1 MVFIIVLLIL
11 YQFCFSLP
19 SGLGFGRHFITLFQK
34 CVSSNFSKKT
44 NNPNPSPIKKIRF
57 GLYWFGAGGRTRTGT
72 VLLPVDFEST
82 TSANSITPAC
92 PNVQFRILAGRLCS
106 VNFPA
111 ILKWLKQSFKKSR
124 EACKA
129 ELLQCFIL
137 PPFAL
142 RTEFFYAFYRIS

>member
-19 SGLGFGRHFITLFQK
+19 SGLEFGRHFITLFQK

-92 PNVQFRILAGRLCS
+92 PNVQLRILAGRLCS
-106 VNFPA
+106 VNFFA
-111 ILKWLKQSFKKSR
+111 NLKQLKQPFKKSR

-129 ELLQCFIL
+129 EYFSVLFCLLSPCG
-137 PPFAL
+137 
-142 RTEFFYAFYRIS
+142 RSFFYAFYRIS